1 MLETQDHSISRK
13 LTWMNMFVSGAALLL
28 ACAAFIGYERLTFR
42 ETMVRNLSTQAQI
55 VGSNSVSAL
64 VFNDPQSA
72 ENTLSALKAAPNVLS
87 AVIYGPDG
95 RPFASYSRDRDSQV
109 PTLPAVPAG
118 QAEAYWIT
126 DKQVV
131 LVRSIVFG
139 GKPTG
144 TVYIRSDVQELNQRL
159 KRYAGIAGI
168 VLAVSLLAALVVS
181 SIFRRSVA
189 EPIVR
194 LADIAK
200 RVSREK
206 NYSVRATPIRS
217 QGELAILID
226 SFNEMLAQI
235 DQNEKDLRKA
245 HDELEQRV
253 QERTAELAAAN
264 KELEA
269 FSYSVSHDL
278 RAPLRSIDG
287 FSQALLEDYADKLD
301 PAGRDCLKRVRSATQ
316 RMSQLIDDLL
326 NLSRVTRAEM
336 RREKVD
342 LSALARSI
350 TEELRKGD
358 PARRVELTIS
368 DGLMADADSRLLRVV
383 MENLLGNAWKYTST
397 HDHAQIEFGQAKHNG
412 RPAYFVRDDGAGF
425 DPRYVGRLFGAFQ
438 RLHGATEFP
447 GTGIGLATVQRIIHR
462 HGGDVW
468 AEGAVEH
475 GATFYF
481 TL

>member
-1 MLETQDHSISRK
+1 MLDTKDHSISRK
-13 LTWMNMFVSGAALLL
+13 LTWMNLFVSGAALLL

-64 VFNDPQSA
+64 VFNDPQAA

-87 AVIYGPDG
+87 AVIYGADG
-95 RPFASYSRDRDSQV
+95 RPFAAYSRDRGAHA
-109 PTLPAVPAG
+109 PALPAIPAG
-118 QAEAYWIT
+118 QTEAYWIT
-126 DKQVV
+126 GEHVV

-144 TVYIRSDVQELNQRL
+144 TVYIRSDMQELNQRL

-168 VLAVSLLAALVVS
+168 VLAVSLLAAMVVS

-189 EPIVR
+189 EPIVQ
-194 LADIAK
+194 LAEIAK
-200 RVSREK
+200 TVSRDK
-206 NYSVRATPIRS
+206 NYSVRATPIHS
-217 QGELAILID
+217 KGELAILID

-235 DQNEKDLRKA
+235 DRNEKDLRKA

-287 FSQALLEDYADKLD
+287 FSQALLEDYADKIE
-301 PAGRDCLKRVRSATQ
+301 PAGKDYLQRVRTATQ

-342 LSALARSI
+342 LTALARSI
-350 TEELRKGD
+350 TDELAKSD
-358 PARRVELTIS
+358 PDRRVELKICE
-368 DGLMADADSRLLRVV
+368 GLMAEADSRLLRVV

-397 HDHAQIEFGQAKHNG
+397 HNEAQIEFGQMKHNG

-438 RLHGATEFP
+438 RLHAATEFP

-468 AEGAVEH
+468 AEGAVDH